1 MWTVDTLRPD
11 GLRVVISAFNT
22 PAQHQDATRDTPAL
36 TMEHLR
42 EIALSTVWDA
52 GA

>member
-1 MWTVDTLRPD
+1 M
-11 GLRVVISAFNT
+11 SAAR
-22 PAQHQDATRDTPAL
+22 AQNEDATRDAPAL
-36 TMEHLR
+36 TLAQLR